1 MFSSENKKVLVAF
14 LFWEGGRRGGGGGGG
29 VEGNYTQV
37 SRINERMGHAAV
49 SPVS

>member
-14 LFWEGGRRGGGGGGG
+14 LFWEGGRRGGGGGG

-37 SRINERMGHAAV
+37 SRINEQMGHAAV